1 MPAGAVLSAGT
12 DNGDG
17 SWSLTPEEL
26 VGLKITPPPDSSE
39 DFTLFVTATATD
51 TDPDTGVE
59 TTATSEPVPL
69 HIAVAAEAD
78 APSLLVPESSGTE
91 DSAIALGIAA
101 TLADIDG
108 SETLTVTIAG
118 VPEGA
123 TLSAGT
129 DNDDGTWTL
138 GAADLAGLTITP
150 PADSDADFVL
160 EVSATATE
168 TDPDTGLTTTVST
181 GPVDLGV
188 TVDAVADAPSLTV
201 SGASGDADSAIALG
215 VGAALTDTDGSETL
229 SVTIAG
235 VPAGASLSAGTD
247 NGDGIWTLSTADL
260 ASVTLTPPE
269 GSSDDFVLT
278 VSATVAEANGDT
290 STTGPVPLAVTI
302 SEPPAP
308 DELVLPSTSSGSIV
322 NVPDDFGA
330 VDLRIA
336 VAEGSVFTVLGSEA
350 FPLPSNGTI
359 LTAGGDPVVAGATL
373 SAEEMAGLRF
383 LPNDVS
389 ESVTSILNFTA
400 TNLATGETS
409 IARID
414 ITVNDGDAGGT
425 ETGVMDFN
433 GPSTGANTYTED
445 GMTLSASGH
454 LHVQSTNLFL
464 HNSYASEFTH
474 ESGNF
479 DLISVDYVSGS
490 GSTTWTTDTGE
501 SFTVS
506 SSTSGTVFF
515 PAEFTDIGSVSWI
528 RNSGSVTIDNLT
540 YEFFGAES
548 VTLEGGDFND
558 ILIGGLGQDSLI
570 GGGGDD
576 FLIGGAHDDVIDGGE
591 GVDTVSYADAT
602 ANVVE
607 TVGYGGGVSVDGV
620 VVNLSTGTASGS
632 SSSVGDDILIGIE
645 NVVGSDFDDILTGG
659 DADNI
664 FDGGA
669 GNDFLSG
676 GLGADTLIGGA
687 GDDVLTG
694 IVAPDNDRLV
704 RAQVIEREAFGV
716 APSPDV
722 GDDSLPRVSIEGLHN
737 DRSDVDFFAFTLVAG
752 ERIILDIDYARNQG
766 DSFDSMLWLY
776 DAGGNLVSRND
787 DASTSDGGAGSVHGY
802 DSYLEFTAPAAGVY
816 YAAVTGYSQQP
827 IESAGYAGSS
837 GYDSG
842 DYVLNVSIVPTE
854 GSAGF
859 GVTPQTIVD
868 SDGTAIADGDDILI
882 GGLGNDSLTGGTGE
896 DQLFGGE
903 DNDTLDGGLGG
914 DTLDGGA
921 GDDILIGGAGN
932 DDLEGG
938 EGIDTADYSD
948 AQGAVSVNL
957 EAGITLEDGDGG
969 TDTLS
974 GIENIVGSSFS
985 DVLIGD
991 SEDNRLSGGA
1001 GSDRLEGGAGDDVLI
1016 GDAQLLFVLD
1026 DENDNILAVSLGG
1039 DVEIAVPR
1047 SEILAATGQ
1056 SSVQL
1061 SNRGIA
1067 ADAEGNLY
1075 FTDGNSDSILVKP
1088 ADGGPVQVAAT
1099 RAEIAA
1105 ATGSSGADPRALAF
1119 GSDGK
1124 LYVGDL
1130 YSDSI
1135 FSYDPATDTLDLVA
1149 SRATL
1154 EGLPGISSVDLEG
1167 GIVGS
1172 ADGKIYAVSDGSPD
1186 AIFAID
1192 ITTSPPTASV
1202 LASGTPF
1209 SDLDVYMTLA
1219 PNGDLIVAD
1228 DSRDTIYRV
1237 DPVTGAIAV
1246 FPSEAQ
1252 LEAVVGQD
1260 VDLEGG
1266 IAFDADGNFYVAEEN
1281 TDGIYVW
1288 PAADPAAGTIVASSG
1303 ALLVS
1308 STELGAAD
1316 VSGYGGADLD
1326 GGIAFSDG
1334 AGADILIGGL
1344 GDDKL
1349 LGGGGADLLD
1359 GGAGADDLRGGG
1371 GSDTASY
1378 ADSAA
1383 GVEVDLAAGT
1393 ASGGDAE
1400 GDTLQSIENLIG
1412 SSGND
1417 ELTGDEGVNV
1427 LSGGGGG
1434 DTLIGGLGEDT
1445 LTGGSGADQFQY
1457 ASEADAGLS
1466 GDVITDFESGTDQFV
1481 FDAEAFGAAFN
1492 PDGSVNFIGV
1502 GQGADYTPD
1511 GTGNGTFVFEVDES
1525 GDGGT
1530 LYYDSDTS
1538 DESYTTIANLES
1550 GTVTEDDIA

>member
-1 MPAGAVLSAGT
+1 MAAKGTETSTANLTVGGEGAGSNFVLLDASGAAELVVPGGAMLLDAEFARDGSDLTLTGPDGAQVLVRDYFAEAEPPVLMTEGGAKVGPDLAAKLAGPEAPGEYAQADESLGSQPIGTVETVEGTVSAIRADGTEVTLGEGASVFQGDVIETADAATVNIVFIDDSTFAMDEDGRMVLDELIFDPTTGDGSSAFSVVQGVFSFVSGEIAKSGPEAMLVDTPVATIGIRGTQVAIKIGAQGEDTVITLLPEADGTVGEISVSNDGGTQILNIANQTTQVASFAAAPSEPQVLDRGSLEQLYGSNFDALVNQDFGTPDEEAAADEEAAEEEEEVLDEEVGEEEEAEEEGEGEEVIEGEEVLEVAELEEEALEEAAIEEAEADEDELTAEDIAALQEIAPTAGGDAPSDDGGLGFDADPDAGGVDIGGLDLAPPPPPPPPAPPPVDARGRDPGYDDIVLAPPTAQAPVLDVAEATAAEDTEIPLDITASLSDIDGDETLEVTISDIPDGATIVIDGTAIEFDPEGIDDSTNTITLVDVTQEQLDTLTLTPPPDSNEDFTLTVTAEATEVTGETATTSVTLSVEVTSVADAPVVTVLDSEGPEDSQISLNPHIIIHAELLDPDGSEEITQITISGVPAGAVLSAGT

-308 DELVLPSTSSGSIV
+308 DELVLPSTLSGSIV

-515 PAEFTDIGSVSWI
+515 PVEFTDIGSVI
-528 RNSGSVTIDNLT
+528 PT
-540 YEFFGAES
+540 
-548 VTLEGGDFND
+548 
-558 ILIGGLGQDSLI
+558 
-570 GGGGDD
+570 
-576 FLIGGAHDDVIDGGE
+576 VIDQNPCAHLRMPRDMIFHGW
-591 GVDTVSYADAT
+591 SMRLFQAWQHSAT
-602 ANVVE
+602 M
-607 TVGYGGGVSVDGV
+607 
-620 VVNLSTGTASGS
+620 S
-632 SSSVGDDILIGIE
+632 S
-645 NVVGSDFDDILTGG
+645 
-659 DADNI
+659 
-664 FDGGA
+664 
-669 GNDFLSG
+669 
-676 GLGADTLIGGA
+676 
-687 GDDVLTG
+687 
-694 IVAPDNDRLV
+694 
-704 RAQVIEREAFGV
+704 
-716 APSPDV
+716 
-722 GDDSLPRVSIEGLHN
+722 
-737 DRSDVDFFAFTLVAG
+737 
-752 ERIILDIDYARNQG
+752 
-766 DSFDSMLWLY
+766 
-776 DAGGNLVSRND
+776 
-787 DASTSDGGAGSVHGY
+787 
-802 DSYLEFTAPAAGVY
+802 
-816 YAAVTGYSQQP
+816 
-827 IESAGYAGSS
+827 
-837 GYDSG
+837 
-842 DYVLNVSIVPTE
+842 
-854 GSAGF
+854 
-859 GVTPQTIVD
+859 
-868 SDGTAIADGDDILI
+868 
-882 GGLGNDSLTGGTGE
+882 
-896 DQLFGGE
+896 
-903 DNDTLDGGLGG
+903 
-914 DTLDGGA
+914 
-921 GDDILIGGAGN
+921 
-932 DDLEGG
+932 
-938 EGIDTADYSD
+938 
-948 AQGAVSVNL
+948 
-957 EAGITLEDGDGG
+957 
-969 TDTLS
+969 
-974 GIENIVGSSFS
+974 
-985 DVLIGD
+985 
-991 SEDNRLSGGA
+991 
-1001 GSDRLEGGAGDDVLI
+1001 
-1016 GDAQLLFVLD
+1016 
-1026 DENDNILAVSLGG
+1026 
-1039 DVEIAVPR
+1039 
-1047 SEILAATGQ
+1047 
-1056 SSVQL
+1056 
-1061 SNRGIA
+1061 
-1067 ADAEGNLY
+1067 
-1075 FTDGNSDSILVKP
+1075 
-1088 ADGGPVQVAAT
+1088 
-1099 RAEIAA
+1099 
-1105 ATGSSGADPRALAF
+1105 
-1119 GSDGK
+1119 
-1124 LYVGDL
+1124 
-1130 YSDSI
+1130 
-1135 FSYDPATDTLDLVA
+1135 
-1149 SRATL
+1149 
-1154 EGLPGISSVDLEG
+1154 
-1167 GIVGS
+1167 
-1172 ADGKIYAVSDGSPD
+1172 
-1186 AIFAID
+1186 
-1192 ITTSPPTASV
+1192 
-1202 LASGTPF
+1202 
-1209 SDLDVYMTLA
+1209 
-1219 PNGDLIVAD
+1219 
-1228 DSRDTIYRV
+1228 
-1237 DPVTGAIAV
+1237 
-1246 FPSEAQ
+1246 
-1252 LEAVVGQD
+1252 
-1260 VDLEGG
+1260 
-1266 IAFDADGNFYVAEEN
+1266 
-1281 TDGIYVW
+1281 
-1288 PAADPAAGTIVASSG
+1288 
-1303 ALLVS
+1303 
-1308 STELGAAD
+1308 
-1316 VSGYGGADLD
+1316 
-1326 GGIAFSDG
+1326 
-1334 AGADILIGGL
+1334 
-1344 GDDKL
+1344 
-1349 LGGGGADLLD
+1349 
-1359 GGAGADDLRGGG
+1359 
-1371 GSDTASY
+1371 
-1378 ADSAA
+1378 
-1383 GVEVDLAAGT
+1383 
-1393 ASGGDAE
+1393 
-1400 GDTLQSIENLIG
+1400 
-1412 SSGND
+1412 
-1417 ELTGDEGVNV
+1417 
-1427 LSGGGGG
+1427 
-1434 DTLIGGLGEDT
+1434 
-1445 LTGGSGADQFQY
+1445 
-1457 ASEADAGLS
+1457 
-1466 GDVITDFESGTDQFV
+1466 
-1481 FDAEAFGAAFN
+1481 
-1492 PDGSVNFIGV
+1492 
-1502 GQGADYTPD
+1502 
-1511 GTGNGTFVFEVDES
+1511 
-1525 GDGGT
+1525 
-1530 LYYDSDTS
+1530 
-1538 DESYTTIANLES
+1538 
-1550 GTVTEDDIA
+1550 